1 MALSL
6 ASIASHKISE
16 LAQHPILEHLLLP
29 NHLLPENKKNLSFF
43 FFSIQSQ
50 FVPNHLLLAPTTAKM
65 RPTAAVIQIFTYVP
79 QKREPAFSKT
89 ANLRRSRRL
98 IEKHLEPALKQ
109 RLRQILM
116 FGGEEEQGEDVG
128 D

>member
-1 MALSL
+1 M
-6 ASIASHKISE
+6 ASHKIGE

-29 NHLLPENKKNLSFF
+29 KHLLPENKKIFLFSF
-43 FFSIQSQ
+43 SASNPSL
-50 FVPNHLLLAPTTAKM
+50 PNHLLLAPTTAKM

-79 QKREPAFSKT
+79 QKREPALSKT

>member
-1 MALSL
+1 M
-6 ASIASHKISE
+6 
-16 LAQHPILEHLLLP
+16 
-29 NHLLPENKKNLSFF
+29 
-43 FFSIQSQ
+43 
-50 FVPNHLLLAPTTAKM
+50 PNHLLLAPTTAKM

-89 ANLRRSRRL
+89 ANLRRSRLL

-109 RLRQILM
+109 RLGQILM